1 MVVTVVDSK
10 QEETLLQDLAFVTV
24 ALTIVLIIVVLLVV

>member
-10 QEETLLQDLAFVTV
+10 QEETLTQDLVFVTV
-24 ALTIVLIIVVLLVV
+24 ALIIALTIAVPLVV

>member
-10 QEETLLQDLAFVTV
+10 QEETLIQDLVFVTV
-24 ALTIVLIIVVLLVV
+24 ALIIALTIAVPLVV